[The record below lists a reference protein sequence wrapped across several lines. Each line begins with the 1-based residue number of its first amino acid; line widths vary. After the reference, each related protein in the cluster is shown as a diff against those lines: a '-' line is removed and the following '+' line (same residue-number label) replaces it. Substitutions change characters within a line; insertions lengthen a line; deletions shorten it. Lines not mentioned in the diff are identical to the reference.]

1 MSDKDL
7 DSRTEGSDKD
17 FSDVEDFLKDENDLF
32 EEDGDSALNS
42 EKDTDDYQD
51 EHDENGGFL
60 SDPSDENTESE
71 TNEELPEKTGDD
83 DDEEEYEQDSSSS
96 PDASKKNKIIIF
108 GVMGVVAI
116 SAAGFVALGGGS
128 KAIEP
133 PQLSLEPIYQA
144 PEKVTEDSAIEV
156 TTDSIDKISEEDPFL
171 SDGDFDFESYNS
183 ESDSEPNVIEAS
195 SSPGA
200 ELGLV
205 KEAQEVKNTVNKEP
219 SKALSEDSAPLAS
232 DRRIQMMMDEY
243 IKESDFVGSDDLEEQ
258 VALVRKHLDDKLE
271 ESEKI
276 QAELKESIESEAL
289 ANREQDVAIQDVQ
302 VGLDEV
308 RIQVAQLFES
318 IEEPEIKS
326 VIEDPY
332 EKVASDRNVIL
343 EPKMINSSKEKE
355 VIIPKEAAVVAAFE
369 PVDPQRS
376 RLPGFKI
383 LTTSDDG
390 RMAIAKTPSGKVQ
403 VFFEGELLRVR
414 GEGSFRVTGMQ
425 NGGTRVLVG
434 NYFYFDET
442 YVDIAPEKKTSP
454 KKSSPKVKKQ
464 KDGVETTVKVTEP
477 DYIIAE
483 KNPRAEHQAMV
494 QNFQDNRAPT
504 QSDNRIESSSNQA
517 EWAEGWSV
525 VGGEVGQSRYL
536 VRSPEGRWHAV
547 RPGQKISGLGEVSKM
562 DPNGNLKVG
571 EYRIKG
577 K

>member
-42 EKDTDDYQD
+42 EKDTVDYQD
-51 EHDENGGFL
+51 EYDENDGFL
-60 SDPSDENTESE
+60 SNPSDENTESE
-71 TNEELPEKTGDD
+71 TNKELPEKTGYD
-83 DDEEEYEQDSSSS
+83 DDEEDYEQDSSSS

-128 KAIEP
+128 KATEQ

-171 SDGDFDFESYNS
+171 SDGGFDFESYNS

-200 ELGLV
+200 EPGLV
-205 KEAQEVKNTVNKEP
+205 QEAQEVKNTVNKEP
-219 SKALSEDSAPLAS
+219 SKALSEGSAPLAS

-276 QAELKESIESEAL
+276 QAELKASIESEAL

-318 IEEPEIKS
+318 IDEPEIKS

-343 EPKMINSSKEKE
+343 DHEISNSSKEKE
-355 VIIPKEAAVVAAFE
+355 VIIPKEKAEAAAVE

-403 VFFEGELLRVR
+403 VFFEGELLRIR
-414 GEGSFRVTGMQ
+414 GEGSFSVTGMQ

-442 YVDIAPEKKTSP
+442 YVDISPEKKTSP

-464 KDGVETTVKVTEP
+464 KDVVETTVKVTEP

-494 QNFQDNRAPT
+494 QAFQNNSAPT
-504 QSDNRIESSSNQA
+504 KSDNGTESSSNQA